1 MSANNMPRVP
11 LSQDEWLICLDV
23 YLHHR
28 PQLPSSNDDAIIEL
42 SNRLRVIG
50 QVVHGRT
57 DISHRPPR
65 GVARRVSEFAYIDP
79 ASRHFNHGVTP
90 TGAKEVWQ
98 SWGNQSPAAVKQ
110 LANAICAWLPEEEY
124 EPGVFQET
132 VAPYGDQTKVT
143 DTVSD
148 AQVQEIP
155 SAYGGKIAVEGR
167 ILTRVH
173 RVRERNQK
181 LVTTKKEQFQDEN
194 RGRLYCE
201 ACRFDFADS
210 YPKHG
215 EGFIECHHLRPLSQL
230 QPDTITTLD
239 DLALLCANCHRMV
252 HYRSPWLTMDGL
264 RELVLVGRARH

>member
-1 MSANNMPRVP
+1 MGANNMPKIP
-11 LSQDEWLICLDV
+11 LSQDEWLICLEFYLRRRQQIKGGARADV
-23 YLHHR
+23 R
-28 PQLPSSNDDAIIEL
+28 EL
-42 SNRLRVIG
+42 SGLLRAIG

-57 DISHRPPR
+57 DISYRPPD
-65 GVARRVSEFAYIDP
+65 GVSRRVSEFTFLDP
-79 ASRHFNHGVTP
+79 ASPSFGKREP
-90 TGAKEVWQ
+90 AAQAREVWQ
-98 SWGNQSPAAVKQ
+98 AWGDKPYPMVKQ
-110 LANAICAWLPEEEY
+110 LVRAICAWLPEDEY
-124 EPGVFQET
+124 EYGGVQEP
-132 VAPYGDQTKVT
+132 VAPYGDQTELN
-143 DTVSD
+143 DTLLD

-181 LVTTKKEQFQDEN
+181 LVTTKKEKFQDEN